1 MACLITFLTLDPF
14 IVYISI
20 FISKWHKSSSDFQT
34 LIVLPQS
41 FVLNSIFNGL
51 FWRCGGVLALKSK
64 VWVKSDTNCQV
75 KLLNKSGGKEND
87 QFDKDHF
94 WLFEKSPF
102 LVLTIR

>member
-1 MACLITFLTLDPF
+1 M
-14 IVYISI
+14 
-20 FISKWHKSSSDFQT
+20 
-34 LIVLPQS
+34 
-41 FVLNSIFNGL
+41 LNSVFNGL

-75 KLLNKSGGKEND
+75 KLLNKSEGKEND